1 MPELSTVSALP
12 RTRLHLQVLGRF
24 RLSGSGTALELGT
37 AGRRL
42 VALLALHGGR
52 ASRSWVAGQLW
63 TDSDDAHAASSLRAV
78 LHRLPDTPGRS
89 LVEADRDEVRLG
101 DGLRLDLDEAAA
113 LARRLDGQGSDPG
126 ATFGSAQVD
135 LLREDVLEDWYDPW
149 VDDVREQHRQ
159 RRLHAL
165 ERMCERLRAHG
176 RYGLAVE
183 AGLACLAAEPL
194 RESAHRVVIET
205 HLAEN
210 NVGEALRQYQ
220 ACRRTLASGLGIA
233 PSADLDALLDT
244 VVRGHRP
251 GLTAG
256 AVTAS

>member
-1 MPELSTVSALP
+1 M
-12 RTRLHLQVLGRF
+12 LGRF
-24 RLSGSGTALELGT
+24 RLYCADAPLDLGT
-37 AGRRL
+37 SGRRL

-63 TDSDDAHAASSLRAV
+63 SETDQQHAASSLRAV
-78 LHRLPDTPGRS
+78 LHRLPDPPGRV
-89 LVEADRDEVRLG
+89 LVEADRDEVRLA
-101 DGLRLDLDEAAA
+101 DGLRVDLDEATR
-113 LARRLDGQGSDPG
+113 LARRLDEDRDGGYVL
-126 ATFGSAQVD
+126 ANAQVD
-135 LLREDVLEDWYDPW
+135 LLREDVLVDWYDPW

-159 RRLHAL
+159 RRMHAL

-176 RYGLAVE
+176 RYALALE

-194 RESAHRVVIET
+194 RESAHRAVIET

-220 ACRRTLASGLGIA
+220 HCQQTLVSGLGIA
-233 PSADLDALLDT
+233 PSLDLDALLHA
-244 VVRGHRP
+244 VVSGHGRGVGR
-251 GLTAG
+251 G